1 MLNIEIY
8 DMKVDLPRMCV
19 FSCLYDLCTGH
30 LEFDHMTLIYE
41 LDLNILKIFPVRQR
55 MLDAFESKHKEDEYT
70 DRQTRPN
77 ALYTGCIRGRQQY
90 AGFDGED

>member
-41 LDLNILKIFPVRQR
+41 LDLNILKIFPVHQ
-55 MLDAFESKHKEDEYT
+55 K
-70 DRQTRPN
+70 N
-77 ALYTGCIRGRQQY
+77 A
-90 AGFDGED
+90 